1 MSTQDEREA
10 ILYAFAVEA
19 KHDRTTFERYL
30 RQYPELSQELTDL
43 LSELRLDEVGG
54 SLAADTATRDWSVSW
69 QRFRSCKPNPAT
81 IAVAVSPFERFRGAA
96 FVSLARTLNVSRS
109 FLTAFRDGLVV
120 ASSIPDSF
128 VSRFANATGLTAEA
142 VRTFFSQPPTVLLG
156 RQFKAN
162 NTPAHQ
168 GQKTF
173 EELVRASDMTE
184 EQQRTL
190 LEDDHNHGLD
200 RGKPTES

>member
-1 MSTQDEREA
+1 MSSQDEREA

-43 LSELRLDEVGG
+43 LSELRLDE
-54 SLAADTATRDWSVSW
+54 AALHARDTATRDWSASW
-69 QRFRSCKPNPAT
+69 QRFRACKPNPAT

-128 VSRFANATGLTAEA
+128 VSRFANATGLTIEA
-142 VRTFFSQPPTVLLG
+142 VRRFFSQPPTVLLG
-156 RQFKAN
+156 RQFKAD

-184 EQQRTL
+184 VQRRML
-190 LEDDHNHGLD
+190 LEDDHDHGLD

>member
-1 MSTQDEREA
+1 MSSQDEREA

-43 LSELRLDEVGG
+43 LSELRLDEAAGPHT
-54 SLAADTATRDWSVSW
+54 ADTTSRDWSASW
-69 QRFRSCKPNPAT
+69 QRFRACKPNPAI
-81 IAVAVSPFERFRGAA
+81 IAEAVSPFERFRGAA

-128 VSRFANATGLTAEA
+128 VSRFAKATGLTFEA
-142 VRTFFSQPPTVLLG
+142 VRSFFSQPPTVLLA
-156 RQFKAN
+156 RQFKADT
-162 NTPAHQ
+162 TPAHQ

-184 EQQRTL
+184 EQRRML
-190 LEDDHNHGLD
+190 LEDDHDHGLD
-200 RGKPTES
+200 RSKPTES

>member
-1 MSTQDEREA
+1 MSSHDEIEA

-43 LSELRLDEVGG
+43 LSELRLDE
-54 SLAADTATRDWSVSW
+54 AALHAPDTATRDWSASW
-69 QRFRSCKPNPAT
+69 QRFRACKPNPAT

-142 VRTFFSQPPTVLLG
+142 VRNFFSQPPTVLLG
-156 RQFKAN
+156 RQFKAD

-184 EQQRTL
+184 EQRRTL

>member
-1 MSTQDEREA
+1 MSSQDEREA

-43 LSELRLDEVGG
+43 LSELRLDEPAGTH
-54 SLAADTATRDWSVSW
+54 AADTTNRDWSASW
-69 QRFRSCKPNPAT
+69 QRFRACKPNPAI
-81 IAVAVSPFERFRGAA
+81 IAEGASPFERFRGVA
-96 FVSLARTLNVSRS
+96 FVRLARTLNVSRS

-128 VSRFANATGLTAEA
+128 VKRFANATGLTREA
-142 VRTFFSQPPTVLLG
+142 ARVFFSRPPTVLLG
-156 RQFKAN
+156 RQFKAD

-173 EELVRASDMTE
+173 EELVRTSDMTE
-184 EQQRTL
+184 EQQRML
-190 LEDDHNHGLD
+190 LEDDNDHGLD